1 MKRLL
6 ILLLICGL
14 LILPTM
20 AMIVEEPKEGKITEP
35 PTLIIP
41 KETILP
47 EETLVMNETPLP
59 ILLNRELFKKT
70 AIQYNEKTT
79 LLKKITMKFD
89 EILGL
94 KPVEESVEV
103 LGVDV
108 VVDDMVVAIIPTD
121 SKFNGVQVHEYC
133 LEYQYGTTRWFNC
146 EQELL

>member
-47 EETLVMNETPLP
+47 E
-59 ILLNRELFKKT
+59 
-70 AIQYNEKTT
+70 
-79 LLKKITMKFD
+79 
-89 EILGL
+89 
-94 KPVEESVEV
+94 
-103 LGVDV
+103 
-108 VVDDMVVAIIPTD
+108 
-121 SKFNGVQVHEYC
+121 
-133 LEYQYGTTRWFNC
+133 
-146 EQELL
+146 